1 LPDREEKLN
10 KVVEEL
16 QDEVASLTERVSRL
30 ESLSGASASMPG
42 TIPTQPVAHTAARDT
57 ENLGTED
64 LAGPSQSP
72 WTLGGLASVM
82 SRGAAVSLIL
92 LLALVLRTLTDGG
105 TLGLKLGTILGM
117 GYATAL
123 ETVGLFMYRKR
134 HAFAPI
140 FSISGVL
147 LLVAVVLEAHAGF
160 GSISTI
166 PAYMILAVAGGGMA
180 AISWM
185 QRATIPVAVSTVAVL
200 IATIPLAFPK
210 PEFIPLAIYLLVVN
224 IMAFSASWLPRGWW
238 LRIVVYV
245 FTSSIFLMWSIS
257 LRSEIVQSEVSPGAF
272 PPGDLPPGELTWFFA
287 MIGIFLVYY
296 IGISVFA
303 IWRSDPEVR
312 RPFDNILPTAAS
324 AGAYVAALIVVT
336 TSGRGINVLG
346 GAGVLMAT
354 VLLGIAALKAGRSG
368 TRTRGTNTFAFP
380 AAVLLALS
388 FRDLSG
394 ESVVA
399 LAILSWAAFSLAW
412 LSNRWASAGVRIT
425 GYFLQGTVI
434 GASGLLL
441 VLSPTGQNWVATVAS
456 MSAIAVVAFLHY
468 RLVRKTAPNGD
479 SLYFDRI
486 DRRDISGS
494 IPLLVS
500 VGAVFLAIRAGLFSA
515 AGYGA
520 VFTAGQSL
528 VLNLGAMVLFLVA
541 RNQQNAEIKWIAVLV
556 TVLGGGKA
564 FFYDLLKIKGLPVVV
579 SVFSFGMAAAVGSW
593 VLGQWHRLVGS
604 EEGSEE
610 ASIDASKEASE
621 DNTTGE
627 DASTVV

>member
-1 LPDREEKLN
+1 MTDREEKLN

-16 QDEVASLTERVSRL
+16 QDEIASLTARVSKL
-30 ESLSGASASMPG
+30 EALSGARVPVPEMTA
-42 TIPTQPVAHTAARDT
+42 TQPGVHPPQVAHTA
-57 ENLGTED
+57 GKSTED
-64 LAGPSQSP
+64 VASPEIAGSAQSP
-72 WTLGGLASVM
+72 WSLGGLASVM

-105 TLGLKLGTILGM
+105 TLGLRVGTILGM
-117 GYATAL
+117 GYATVL

-160 GSISTI
+160 GSISTV

-180 AISWM
+180 AISWK
-185 QRATIPVAVSTVAVL
+185 QRVTIPVAVSTMAVL
-200 IATIPLAFPK
+200 MATVPLAFPK
-210 PEFIPLAIYLLVVN
+210 PEFIPLAIYLLAIN
-224 IMAFSASWLPRGWW
+224 IMAFSASWLRRGWW

-245 FTSSIFLMWSIS
+245 FTSSIFFMWSIS
-257 LRSEIVQSEVSPGAF
+257 LRSEILQTEVSPG
-272 PPGDLPPGELTWFFA
+272 DLPWFFA
-287 MIGIFLVYY
+287 MAGIYLAYY

-303 IWRSDPEVR
+303 IWRSDPEIR

-324 AGAYVAALIVVT
+324 AGAYIATLMVVSA
-336 TSGRGINVLG
+336 SGAGIKALG
-346 GAGVLMAT
+346 GAGAMTAT
-354 VLLGIAALKAGRSG
+354 VLLGIAALKAGRTG
-368 TRTRGTNTFAFP
+368 TRTKGANTFAFP
-380 AAVLLALS
+380 AALLLALS

-425 GYFLQGTVI
+425 GYFLQGTVL

-441 VLSPTGQNWVATVAS
+441 VLSPSGPNSMATVAS
-456 MSAIAVVAFLHY
+456 MAVIAVVAFLHY
-468 RLVRKTAPNGD
+468 RLVRKTAPDGD
-479 SLYFDRI
+479 SFYFGRI

-500 VGAVFLAIRAGLFSA
+500 VGAMFMAIRAGLFTA
-515 AGYGA
+515 VGYGA
-520 VFTAGQSL
+520 AFTAGQSL
-528 VLNLGAMVLFLVA
+528 VLNLGAMILFLVA
-541 RNQQNAEIKWIAVLV
+541 RNRQNAEIKWIAVLV
-556 TVLGGGKA
+556 TVMGGGKA
-564 FFYDLLKIKGLPVVV
+564 FLYDLLKIKGLPVVV

-604 EEGSEE
+604 PAASEA
-610 ASIDASKEASE
+610 ASEKDASGA
-621 DNTTGE
+621 G
-627 DASTVV
+627 